1 MLEKLK
7 QLDNKYNEIQQ
18 RMESGEIFA
27 DPSAYTKCAKELKE
41 LEPIVQCYRE
51 YCACKKQMTDAQELM
66 SDPEFKELAQEEY
79 SEAKQKLEELEE
91 KLKIL
96 LLPKDPNDSR
106 NVIMEIRGGV
116 GGEESSLFAY
126 DLFRM

>member
-51 YCACKKQMTDAQELM
+51 
-66 SDPEFKELAQEEY
+66 
-79 SEAKQKLEELEE
+79 
-91 KLKIL
+91 
-96 LLPKDPNDSR
+96 
-106 NVIMEIRGGV
+106 
-116 GGEESSLFAY
+116 
-126 DLFRM
+126 

>member
-51 YCACKKQMTDAQELM
+51 YCACGKHPLGPLRQAGQADHSKISPKGKKFPVKAR
-66 SDPEFKELAQEEY
+66 
-79 SEAKQKLEELEE
+79 
-91 KLKIL
+91 IL
-96 LLPKDPNDSR
+96 
-106 NVIMEIRGGV
+106 VFTGV
-116 GGEESSLFAY
+116 FFTFPGQ
-126 DLFRM
+126 

>member
-51 YCACKKQMTDAQELM
+51 YCAYGKQMADAQELM

-79 SEAKQKLEELEE
+79 SDAKQKLGELEE
-91 KLKIL
+91 KLKTF
-96 LLPKDPNDSR
+96 
-106 NVIMEIRGGV
+106 
-116 GGEESSLFAY
+116 EESE
-126 DLFRM
+126 